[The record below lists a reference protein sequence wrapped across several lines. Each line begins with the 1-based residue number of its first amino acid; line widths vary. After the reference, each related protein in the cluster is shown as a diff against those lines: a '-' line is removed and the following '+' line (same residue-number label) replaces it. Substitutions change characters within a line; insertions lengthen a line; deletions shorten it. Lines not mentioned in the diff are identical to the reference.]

1 MTEIFLPGPLGS
13 AGALAAMIGAGEP
26 QVSAVIA
33 VLDGHR
39 LHVDPDGLRLVP
51 LPAPGS
57 RIHGRLVAAE
67 GEAAARLRFCLSA
80 MGGRAGEFPVRLD
93 GETRRVEVHVADA
106 AQAPAAIWSA
116 SSWSSALDMALAEA
130 MAEVLGQFGH
140 RDAAAMPHLLPAIA
154 MRAAARTA
162 GRLEPG
168 AVALR
173 QGFARGDVAQV
184 ALRYPY
190 AEFFGIEEH
199 LLRHRRFDGSMSEPV
214 GRAVFTSGD
223 AVTVLPF
230 DPRRNAV
237 LLIEQFRAGPH
248 ARRDSHPWCLEA
260 VAGRRDGLELPEET
274 ARREAREE
282 AGLELGRLER
292 IAAYYPAPGVAS
304 EFITAFVGEADLEAA
319 GGVHGLDEEH
329 EDIRGFVTPLDA
341 ALAAVASGEANN
353 APLLVSL
360 LWLALN
366 RDRLA
371 AEWGP
376 AKGFASGSVTP
387 SA

>member
-1 MTEIFLPGPLGS
+1 MTEIFLPGPLGG
-13 AGALAAMIGAGEP
+13 AGAVAAMIGGAEP
-26 QVSAVIA
+26 QVSAVPAI
-33 VLDGHR
+33 LDGHR
-39 LHVDPDGLRLVP
+39 LQVDCDGLRLVP
-51 LPAPGS
+51 VPAPGAELE
-57 RIHGRLVAAE
+57 GRLIAAG
-67 GEAAARLRFCLSA
+67 GEAAARLRFGLAS
-80 MGGRAGEFPVRLD
+80 MGGRAGALPVRLD
-93 GETRRVEVHVADA
+93 GEVRRAEVRVADA
-106 AQAPAAIWSA
+106 AEAPGAAWSA
-116 SSWSSALDMALAEA
+116 SRWSPALDIALAEA
-130 MAEVLGQFGH
+130 LAEVLGQFG
-140 RDAAAMPHLLPAIA
+140 RCDAGAMPRLLPGIA

-173 QGFARGDVAQV
+173 RGFARGDVAQV

-230 DPRRNAV
+230 DPRRDAV

-292 IAAYYPAPGVAS
+292 IAAYYPAPGVAA
-304 EFITAFVGEADLEAA
+304 EFITAFVGEADLGAA

-329 EDIRGFVTPLDA
+329 EDIRGFVAPLDA
-341 ALAAVASGEANN
+341 ALATVASGEANN

-366 RDRLA
+366 RHRLV
-371 AEWGP
+371 AEWSP
-376 AKGFASGSVTP
+376 AGNA
-387 SA
+387 